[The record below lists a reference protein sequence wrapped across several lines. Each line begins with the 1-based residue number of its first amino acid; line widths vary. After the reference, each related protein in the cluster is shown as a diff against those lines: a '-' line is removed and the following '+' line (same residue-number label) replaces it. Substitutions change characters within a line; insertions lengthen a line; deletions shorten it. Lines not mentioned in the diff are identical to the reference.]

1 MNRAVETLKPGTV
14 DGPVRFRGWLIVA
27 VGFFAQLLAF
37 GCSIAVYGLFIP
49 MLTTEFGASFMVANL
64 GLSIL
69 GVVMA
74 LVGVVVGP
82 LLDRRSIR
90 GMMVSGALL
99 NGLAFLAM
107 SQATA
112 LWQLAVL
119 FGVVVAS
126 GAALFGPL
134 AANTVIA
141 KWFDVHRGRAVG
153 IASMGPPTGGMLLS
167 PLAGTLMASYGW
179 RPTLLVFAA
188 LHVLVIPAIWLV
200 IRNRP
205 EDVGQVPDGVVRV
218 PSLPSESSLV
228 SATRE
233 WTTSE
238 VLRAPAFWAL
248 ALAMGSMGAV
258 AGAFNANV
266 IPYAGDIGIQLQ
278 DAAFFV
284 SAIGAT
290 AIIGTLGFGLL
301 ADRVDNR
308 TLFWVVV
315 ALQALTFLFLRGV
328 EPSYGSLF
336 GAVLVFGLAAGG
348 LMPLMASAVGQG
360 FGAPSFGRVMG
371 YIGPVTL
378 PFAFL
383 GPPLTGWLRQSTGSY
398 AAAFELFIGVFV
410 FAGIALVWLRLP
422 KRAGRQG

>member
-1 MNRAVETLKPGTV
+1 MP
-14 DGPVRFRGWLIVA
+14 FRGWLIVA

-49 MLTTEFGASFMVANL
+49 MLTTEFGASFLVANL

-74 LVGVVVGP
+74 LAGVVVGP
-82 LLDRRSIR
+82 LLDRSSIR
-90 GMMVSGALL
+90 ALMVAGALL

-107 SQATA
+107 SQATT
-112 LWQLAVL
+112 LWQLGIL

-141 KWFDVHRGRAVG
+141 KWFDAHRGRAVG
-153 IASMGPPTGGMLLS
+153 IASMGPPTGGMLLA
-167 PLAGTLMASYGW
+167 PLAGTLIASYGW

-188 LHVLVIPAIWLV
+188 LHVLIIPAIWLV

-205 EDVGQVPDGVVRV
+205 EDLGQLPDGVAANISTPAGSGVAPASRQ
-218 PSLPSESSLV
+218 
-228 SATRE
+228 
-233 WTTSE
+233 WTTGE
-238 VLRAPAFWAL
+238 VLRAPVFWAL
-248 ALAMGSMGAV
+248 ALAMGSAGAV

-266 IPYAGDIGIQLQ
+266 IPYAADIGIRLQ

-290 AIIGTLGFGLL
+290 AILGTLGFGLL

-308 TLFWVVV
+308 ALFWVVV
-315 ALQALTFLFLRGV
+315 ALQGLTFAFLRWV
-328 EPSYGSLF
+328 EPGYGSLF

-360 FGAPSFGRVMG
+360 FGARSFGRVMG

-398 AAAFELFIGVFV
+398 AAAFEMFVGVFV
-410 FAGIALVWLRLP
+410 FAGLALVWLRLP
-422 KRAGRQG
+422 KRAGHAG